1 MEKKTNGAEMALLD
15 KMYKNVKMGS
25 DSLINIMNRVND
37 ESLKKELTAEL
48 TKYEDYAKQ
57 VSKKIYDCGGTPKE
71 ENVVAKMSAKMGM
84 AMNTMTDSTTPHL
97 AEMVIQGATMGMT
110 DMKKSISEFSDSDVS
125 QETMTLAKDIAAF
138 EDNSV
143 NKLKKFL

>member
-1 MEKKTNGAEMALLD
+1 
-15 KMYKNVKMGS
+15 MGS

-71 ENVVAKMSAKMGM
+71 ENMVAKMSAKMGM